1 MHSDRQAVM
10 KTAETSHVQW
20 KKSTQTCVK
29 KIKIKLLPLGEPNRR
44 TTAGFISVI
53 NLGHSFMCSF
63 RIHIKNW
70 KLQLRFIME
79 TNPAVGF
86 EMELN
91 KITGDYSKQTAL
103 WDCG

>member
-1 MHSDRQAVM
+1 
-10 KTAETSHVQW
+10 
-20 KKSTQTCVK
+20 
-29 KIKIKLLPLGEPNRR
+29 
-44 TTAGFISVI
+44 
-53 NLGHSFMCSF
+53 
-63 RIHIKNW
+63 
-70 KLQLRFIME
+70 ME